1 MADNK
6 IMDNMALVTFRD
18 GTLDLDVAVSS
29 TENTVWLSFDQISK
43 LFEKDKSTVSRHIRN
58 IFSEGELEEEA
69 AVAKNATPV
78 AQKEE
83 KKIDA
88 DEYRDDFYF

>member
-6 IMDNMALVTFRD
+6 MMDNTALVTFRD

-29 TENTVWLSFDQISK
+29 TENTVWLSLDQISK

-69 AVAKNATPV
+69 TVAKNATVQSPL
-78 AQKEE
+78 
-83 KKIDA
+83 KKL
-88 DEYRDDFYF
+88 RR

>member
-6 IMDNMALVTFRD
+6 MMDNTALVTFRD

-29 TENTVWLSFDQISK
+29 TENTVWLSLDQISK

-58 IFSEGELEEEA
+58 IFSEGELIEEA
-69 AVAKNATPV
+69 VVAKFAT
-78 AQKEE
+78 AQLEE
-83 KKIDA
+83 SRTVVRQI
-88 DEYRDDFYF
+88 EYYNRK

>member
-6 IMDNMALVTFRD
+6 MMDNTALVTFRD

-58 IFSEGELEEEA
+58 IFSEGELIEEA
-69 AVAKNATPV
+69 VVAKFAT
-78 AQKEE
+78 AQLERSRTVVRQ
-83 KKIDA
+83 I
-88 DEYRDDFYF
+88 EYYNRK

>member
-1 MADNK
+1 MANNK
-6 IMDNMALVTFRD
+6 MMDNTALVTFRD

-29 TENTVWLSFDQISK
+29 TENTVWLSLDQISK

-69 AVAKNATPV
+69 AVAKFAT
-78 AQKEE
+78 AQLERSRTVVRQ
-83 KKIDA
+83 I
-88 DEYRDDFYF
+88 EYYNRK

>member
-1 MADNK
+1 MANNK
-6 IMDNMALVTFRD
+6 MMDNTALVTFRD

-58 IFSEGELEEEA
+58 IFSEGELIEEA
-69 AVAKNATPV
+69 FVAKFAT
-78 AQKEE
+78 AQLERSRTVVRQ
-83 KKIDA
+83 I
-88 DEYRDDFYF
+88 EYYNRK

>member
-1 MADNK
+1 MANNK
-6 IMDNMALVTFRD
+6 MMDNTALVTFRD

-29 TENTVWLSFDQISK
+29 TENTVWLSLDQISK

-69 AVAKNATPV
+69 AVAKNAT
-78 AQKEE
+78 AQLERSRTVVRQ
-83 KKIDA
+83 I
-88 DEYRDDFYF
+88 EYYNRK

>member
-6 IMDNMALVTFRD
+6 MMDNTALVTFRD

-29 TENTVWLSFDQISK
+29 TENTVWLSLDQISK

-69 AVAKNATPV
+69 AVAKNAT
-78 AQKEE
+78 AQLL
-83 KKIDA
+83 
-88 DEYRDDFYF
+88 Y

>member
-6 IMDNMALVTFRD
+6 MMDNTALVTFRD

-29 TENTVWLSFDQISK
+29 TENTVWLSLDQISK

-58 IFSEGELEEEA
+58 IFSEGELIEEA
-69 AVAKNATPV
+69 VVAKFAT
-78 AQKEE
+78 AQLERSRTVVRQ
-83 KKIDA
+83 I
-88 DEYRDDFYF
+88 EYYNRK

>member
-1 MADNK
+1 MANNK
-6 IMDNMALVTFRD
+6 MMDNTALVTFRD

-29 TENTVWLSFDQISK
+29 TKNTVWLSLDQISK

-69 AVAKNATPV
+69 AVAKNAT
-78 AQKEE
+78 AQLEGSRTVVRQIKYYNR
-83 KKIDA
+83 K
-88 DEYRDDFYF
+88 

>member
-6 IMDNMALVTFRD
+6 MMDNTALVTFRD

-29 TENTVWLSFDQISK
+29 TENTVWHSLDQISK

-58 IFSEGELEEEA
+58 IFPEGELIEEA
-69 AVAKNATPV
+69 VVAKFAT
-78 AQKEE
+78 AQLEGSRTVVRQ
-83 KKIDA
+83 I
-88 DEYRDDFYF
+88 EYYNRK

>member
-6 IMDNMALVTFRD
+6 MMDNTALVTFRD

-29 TENTVWLSFDQISK
+29 TENTVWLLLDQISK

-58 IFSEGELEEEA
+58 IFSERELIEEA
-69 AVAKNATPV
+69 VVAKFAT
-78 AQKEE
+78 AQLEGSRTVVRQ
-83 KKIDA
+83 I
-88 DEYRDDFYF
+88 EYYNRK

>member
-43 LFEKDKSTVSRHIRN
+43 LFEKDKSTVS
-58 IFSEGELEEEA
+58 
-69 AVAKNATPV
+69 
-78 AQKEE
+78 
-83 KKIDA
+83 
-88 DEYRDDFYF
+88 

>member
-6 IMDNMALVTFRD
+6 MMDNTALVTFRD

-29 TENTVWLSFDQISK
+29 TENTVWLSLDQISK

-58 IFSEGELEEEA
+58 IFSEGELIEEA
-69 AVAKNATPV
+69 AVAKNAT
-78 AQKEE
+78 AQLEGSRTVVRQIKYYNR
-83 KKIDA
+83 K
-88 DEYRDDFYF
+88 